1 VRGLND
7 RSRRDI
13 VKSFVLSIKPMIVWL
28 QETKLCSISAF
39 DILSILGAGYNNFV
53 YTPAHGT
60 RGGILVA
67 CRDGVY
73 SSIGS
78 LVRDFSVSVKLQ
90 EESGAQWWWFT
101 GVYGPHQDN
110 LKQSFLQEL
119 REIRETCTC
128 PRL

>member
-90 EESGAQWWWFT
+90 EDVVLSGGGSRVFMGHT
-101 GVYGPHQDN
+101 KIISSNPFS
-110 LKQSFLQEL
+110 KS
-119 REIRETCTC
+119 
-128 PRL
+128 